1 MFWLR
6 PAQRSGCARRFLLRF
21 YFRAGAWGVLFPQ
34 LPQHFIERFLL
45 PLLGIEWERTGQQ
58 LVEHHAERV
67 NVGTRVQVMNARIG
81 LLRAHVSRRS
91 DEATRLCEYSLA
103 GRLRPDHFRQ
113 TEINDPGRGFAIH
126 FDHQDIGRL
135 QVAVDDGLLVRVQH
149 AVADFYEEFQTL
161 ADFELMLVAVG
172 SDRKALYVL
181 HHKVRLAV
189 GSGASVE
196 DFGDRGVIHN
206 RQRLTFGLESLQDGL
221 VVYSGA
227 D

>member
-45 PLLGIEWERTGQQ
+45 PLLGIEWERAGQQ
-58 LVEHHAERV
+58 LVEHHTQRV

-113 TEINDPGRGFAIH
+113 TEVNDPRRRFAIH
-126 FDHQDIGRL
+126 FDHQYVGRL

-149 AVADFYEEFQTL
+149 AIANFYEEFQTL
-161 ADFELMLVAVG
+161 ADFQLMLVAVG
-172 SDRKALYVL
+172 GDRKALYVL

-189 GSGASVE
+189 GSGAGVE
-196 DFGDRGVIHN
+196 DFGDRWMVHDSE
-206 RQRLTFGLESLQDGL
+206 GLELGLKSLQHGL
-221 VVYSGA
+221 VVYPG
-227 D
+227 